1 MSWLLDGSVLIVHG
15 RGGEIDELVIGE
27 NVGLIFAWNIWIS
40 AIWKRGKV
48 TPLDDGRMMRGVG
61 G

>member
-27 NVGLIFAWNIWIS
+27 NVGLIFAWNIWILQFGNE
-40 AIWKRGKV
+40 GK
-48 TPLDDGRMMRGVG
+48 
-61 G
+61 